1 MNKCQKIYLTISV
14 SAVITGQFLT
24 HTYRPFIYSNN
35 IFDFGLAD
43 TIGSLVSVIGL
54 CFLFWTFKSYSNKEK
69 NRHIII
75 TVLTYSLIWEPMG
88 LIGLHG
94 TFDWKDIVASFI
106 SGLLTFLLKEI
117 VDKKSNTNAM
127 KARTD
132 NSLTN

>member
-1 MNKCQKIYLTISV
+1 MKSKRNVYLTISIF
-14 SAVITGQFLT
+14 AFIIGQLLT

-43 TIGSLVSVIGL
+43 TIGSLVSVIGI
-54 CFLFWTFKSYSNKEK
+54 CFFLWAFKLYSIKEK

-94 TFDWKDIVASFI
+94 TFDWKDIAATFI
-106 SGLLTFLLKEI
+106 SGFLTFLLKEI
-117 VDKKSNTNAM
+117 LDKKYKFESV
-127 KARTD
+127 KVKTD
-132 NSLTN
+132 NL